1 MAWPGGFGLD
11 CRWRGSAGAAAE
23 GEKWRERKTT
33 FWHFFMLKLQLV
45 LIYGHTNYA
54 PHSCRHALASLA
66 TMKNWMETAAAA
78 AAAAEDETNR
88 SGTIHYCYFY
98 VWWFSSFIIRPGRQQ
113 HLIGGRQRESEIER
127 EQGENSSSREKES
140 NNGNSMNCWAWN
152 SIYAKK
158 KKDKKSTWEKFSFMK
173 N

>member
-78 AAAAEDETNR
+78 AAGDERNR